1 MTQIDKYTILLLDK
15 KNWKTPNSF
24 EEFGYIY
31 FGPLLFNFF
40 IWLKSELDDCDK
52 ILFNSREGFFLQRI
66 YKLFQEKYNLP
77 ESVYFKTS
85 RKLSS
90 LASFSN
96 SSDIYESFKLHA
108 YNGNLKNLLKDRF
121 GIITD
126 VKNDINVN
134 SKQEIPN
141 LEKYMNDIFNHS
153 KNIKHQYQEYIYNV
167 IGDSKN
173 IIMVDSGYQGTTQSN
188 IQKAYGLKFK
198 GRYFTYTDN
207 KELNDVKGFL
217 NFEDSYF
224 RRNLIFFESIFIDS
238 IGSYTDIQDGKFVN
252 EIIDL
257 ELNHFDKKEKIIN
270 GIEQFIND
278 MFEFDI
284 HSNDVSY
291 KFPDY
296 IFNLMCM
303 PHHIKNNEL
312 FDIFYHDNLYAR
324 NTIKK
329 IHR

>member
-1 MTQIDKYTILLLDK
+1 MTIIDKHIGLLLDN
-15 KNWKTPNSF
+15 KNWKNPNSF

-40 IWLKSELDDCDK
+40 IWLKFELEDCDK
-52 ILFNSREGFFLQRI
+52 ILFNSREGFFLKRV
-66 YKLFQEKYNLP
+66 YELFQQKYNLP

-96 SSDIYESFKLHA
+96 KSDIYETFKLHR
-108 YNGNLKNLLKDRF
+108 YYGSLTDLLKDRF

-126 VKNDINVN
+126 IKNNININ
-134 SKQEIPN
+134 SAQEVPN
-141 LEKYMNDIFNHS
+141 LERYMDDILNHAKNTKHEYGKYIH
-153 KNIKHQYQEYIYNV
+153 NV

-173 IIMVDSGYQGTTQSN
+173 IIMVDSGYQGTTQHN
-188 IQKAYGLKFK
+188 IQKAYGLEFK
-198 GRYFTYTDN
+198 GRYLTYDKN
-207 KELNDVKGFL
+207 EMLNDVKGFL

-224 RRNLIFFESIFIDS
+224 RRNLIFFECIFTDS
-238 IGSYTDIQDGKFVN
+238 IGSYIDIKDGEFAN
-252 EIIDL
+252 EMIEL
-257 ELNHFDKKEKIIN
+257 ELNFFDKKEKIIN
-270 GIEQFIND
+270 GAEQFIYD
-278 MFEFDI
+278 MFKFDI
-284 HSNDVSY
+284 DLNDVSY
-291 KFPDY
+291 KFSDY

-303 PHHIKNNEL
+303 PDYIKNNEL

-324 NTIKK
+324 NTTKK